1 MKPVRHD
8 FGLRRLLA
16 LLWQRVVGH
25 EIGDAPPRQEPANN
39 SLNLE
44 SARIRAVLCLC
55 VRKKEK
61 KREMTGLC
69 YLFLQ
74 KEERI
79 AATPPTSAATHSDM
93 NRSMTSSPSQT
104 VTMTDKAL
112 HTIVFLPR

>member
-1 MKPVRHD
+1 VKPVRHD

-69 YLFLQ
+69 YL
-74 KEERI
+74 ERREDRHN
-79 AATPPTSAATHSDM
+79 APD
-93 NRSMTSSPSQT
+93 NRRHAQRHEQEHN
-104 VTMTDKAL
+104 KFAL
-112 HTIVFLPR
+112 TYSHNDRQGLACYRV